1 MAGSEQQ
8 PASVRRGEGSSRLE
22 SFDDWA
28 HLLRPSAGAGP
39 RDGRPE
45 ARPFRPLLR
54 RPMALLHVVDDG
66 RDHGEVVRL
75 RGDRLV
81 IGRSEGDLVIPH
93 DISMS
98 PKHAAI
104 DRLED
109 GAWLLSDL
117 GSSGG
122 TFVRVTSARL
132 RDGTTIRIGATMLR
146 FQAVDVTEGWL
157 VEMPATGLG
166 RRHECH
172 GPVTTV
178 GREGCGCGISLRDPF
193 VSPVHAEVHGS
204 ARGWRIDNA
213 GTNGLWVRLDG
224 PVRMTAP
231 SQFLCGEQRF
241 VFEPLAD

>member
-1 MAGSEQQ
+1 
-8 PASVRRGEGSSRLE
+8 
-22 SFDDWA
+22 
-28 HLLRPSAGAGP
+28 
-39 RDGRPE
+39 
-45 ARPFRPLLR
+45 
-54 RPMALLHVVDDG
+54 MALLHVVDDG
-66 RDHGEVVRL
+66 REHGEIIRL

-81 IGRSEGDLVIPH
+81 IGRCDGDLVIPH

-104 DRLED
+104 DRLDD

-132 RDGTTIRIGATMLR
+132 RDGTTIRIGATVLR
-146 FQAVDVTEGWL
+146 FQTVDVTESWL
-157 VEMPATGLG
+157 VEVPATGLG

-172 GPVTTV
+172 GPATTV
-178 GREGCGCGISLRDPF
+178 GREGCGCGIELRDPF
-193 VSPVHAEVHGS
+193 VSPVHAELHGS
-204 ARGWRIDNA
+204 ARGWRIDNS

-241 VFEPLAD
+241 VFEPLAE